1 MADVASEPRYTGR
14 ETTACQFSVYPL
26 RQTDIDGPIQAA
38 IHAARAEGCSTRVG
52 NLSTLLS
59 GSEDQVFRALRSA
72 FQAAQRFGPAVVA
85 ATLVAG
91 MPIDDL
97 VDEIQAEVDARAAAT
112 GTAALPASKPHSS
125 DPGNEV

>member
-1 MADVASEPRYTGR
+1 MADVAGEPRYRGR

-38 IHAARAEGCSTRVG
+38 IHAARAEGCSARVG

-59 GSEDQVFRALRSA
+59 GSEDEVFRALRSA

-85 ATLVAG
+85 ATLATG
-91 MPIDDL
+91 MPSDELIG
-97 VDEIQAEVDARAAAT
+97 EIQAEVDARVAAT
-112 GTAALPASKPHSS
+112 GTATVAAVEPRSGYQESGA
-125 DPGNEV
+125 